1 MRAPLLAGLATVI
14 LTGGTLGITVP
25 AQADDLKILYV
36 RQAATNCSDQNAG
49 TLAQPLCSI
58 GAAAAIV
65 TGGQTVDIG
74 TGSYRERVTVK
85 TSGTPEQP
93 VVFVGTL
100 ASLVGENSG
109 FVVDGQHDIVL
120 QNIQVN
126 ALGDL
131 PAVDAHDVSGITIR
145 GGRYSL
151 NSSSATPVVRFSAV
165 TRSSLSQTSIVTAK
179 AATSGVTMD
188 AASSGVD
195 ISGTNVSGNVNRS
208 LDVPSVGIRI
218 DGPGNTVI
226 GSSIGG
232 FTATA
237 VVLGTGAA
245 GTVVA
250 NNVVTAGAG
259 RGIHNNGATG
269 TAITNNSIK
278 QRCLDGIRV
287 DGASSGVSIQ
297 NNVLDSNGFAG
308 RVGCDPK
315 ALDGVEIGI
324 YGDAVGRTVID
335 YNNVHHH
342 RADSYAWGTPTSLA
356 GFRAA
361 SGQAANDRET
371 EQPRDNCDSA
381 NSAAPGFQKLD
392 RAGTPRVDDPAVPN
406 TGAGPVTFADR
417 GAVETIRPPVAS
429 FDVTLSLAPQ
439 KVTVDASASTP
450 GLNPI
455 KSYEFTFGDGS
466 VVTQSSP
473 VAAHTYADPG
483 NYSLW
488 IKVTGTDGQSA
499 TSSQPISVLY
509 PTSTVGLLTMSN
521 RRYIDAG
528 NATTG
533 LRANQL
539 RLGATAQFDVVTAG
553 NHQVAL
559 FSRSTGRYLAIGTA
573 DPTAMTATSQS
584 VDARETF
591 TVAKNTD
598 GSISLKASTGRYV
611 TADPSG
617 TIPLTAS
624 RPTIST
630 WEKFLQV
637 STTDTN
643 KSLKARV
650 NGRYVSADGAGTKPL
665 IASAATASTWERF
678 DLVDLGSGTV
688 ALLAHV
694 NNRFV
699 SADGVGTKPMIAAA
713 PAVGSWETFYL
724 TRSASGTVSF
734 QAAING
740 RFASADG
747 AGSKPLITNGPAI
760 STWETFTLG

>member
-1 MRAPLLAGLATVI
+1 MRAPLLAGLATVV
-14 LTGGTLGITVP
+14 LTAGTFGTTVP

-36 RQAATNCSDQNAG
+36 RQAATDCSDQNAG
-49 TLAQPLCSI
+49 TLAQPFCSI

-74 TGSYRERVTVK
+74 AGSYRERVTVK
-85 TSGTPEQP
+85 AAGTPEQP
-93 VVFVGTL
+93 VVFVGTS
-100 ASLVGENSG
+100 ASLVGENAG
-109 FVVDGQHDIVL
+109 FVIDGQHDIVL
-120 QNIQVN
+120 QNIQVIGS
-126 ALGDL
+126 GDL
-131 PAVDAHDVSGITIR
+131 PAVDAHDASGITIR

-151 NSSSATPVVRFSAV
+151 NNSSATPVVRFATV

-179 AATSGVTMD
+179 AASSGVTMD

-195 ISGTNVSGNVNRS
+195 ISGTSVSGNVNRS

-226 GSSIGG
+226 GGSIGG
-232 FTATA
+232 FTETA
-237 VVLGTGAA
+237 VVLGTGAT
-245 GTVVA
+245 GKVVA
-250 NNVVTAGAG
+250 NNVITGGAG
-259 RGIHNNGATG
+259 LGIHNNGATG
-269 TAITNNSIK
+269 TAITSNSIK

-297 NNVLDSNGFAG
+297 NNVLVSNGFVG
-308 RVGCDPK
+308 QVGCDPK

-342 RADSYAWGTPTSLA
+342 RTDSYAWNTPMSLA

-371 EQPRDNCDSA
+371 ERPQDTYDSA

-392 RAGTPRVDDPAVPN
+392 RTGTPRVDDPTVPN
-406 TGAGPVTFADR
+406 TGAGPVTYADR

-429 FDVTLSLAPQ
+429 FDVALNLAAQ
-439 KVTVDASASTP
+439 RVTVDATASTP

-466 VVTQSSP
+466 VVTQSGP
-473 VAAHTYADPG
+473 VVAHTYANPG
-483 NYSLW
+483 TYNLW
-488 IKVTGTDGQSA
+488 IKVTATDGQSA
-499 TSSQPISVLY
+499 TSSEPVSVLR
-509 PTSTVGLLTMSN
+509 PTSTVGLLTVSN
-521 RRYIDAG
+521 RRYIDSG
-528 NATTG
+528 NAITG

-539 RLGATAQFDVVTAG
+539 RLGATAQFDVLEVG

-559 FSRSTGRYLAIGTA
+559 FSRSTARYLAIGTA

-584 VDARETF
+584 VDARATF
-591 TVAKNTD
+591 TVASNTD
-598 GSISLKASTGRYV
+598 GSISLKASTGQYV

-617 TIPLTAS
+617 TVPLTAS
-624 RPTIST
+624 RPTVDT
-630 WEKFLQV
+630 WEKFRQV
-637 STTDTN
+637 STGDANRT
-643 KSLKARV
+643 LKARV

-665 IASAATASTWERF
+665 IASAPTASTWERF
-678 DLVDLGSGTV
+678 DLVDLGYGTV

-699 SADGVGTKPMIAAA
+699 SADGVGTKPLIASA
-713 PAVGSWETFYL
+713 PAIGSWEMFYL
-724 TRSASGTVSF
+724 DNASGTVSF
-734 QAAING
+734 KAAINNKY
-740 RFASADG
+740 ASADG
-747 AGSKPLITNGPAI
+747 AGSKPLIANGPTI
-760 STWETFTLG
+760 STWEKFTLG